1 MSYFDNDYL
10 DVPSYEFLQRYPKV
24 YPILCLILRPTV
36 SISGQIINVV
46 ILSDL
51 MLRLSQKLQK
61 QCLEAMLKCESRFM
75 GRTWRDTIYDKPFYI
90 AEPENQSNAKFTSYR
105 LYTKRGMI
113 EDCRRASGWTHL
125 VQNLRG

>member
-24 YPILCLILRPTV
+24 YPILCLILRQTV
-36 SISGQIINVV
+36 SISGQIINIV

-75 GRTWRDTIYDKPFYI
+75 GRTWRDTR
-90 AEPENQSNAKFTSYR
+90 AAASMTSHSILPSQKISPMR
-105 LYTKRGMI
+105 NL
-113 EDCRRASGWTHL
+113 HL
-125 VQNLRG
+125 IVSILSVA